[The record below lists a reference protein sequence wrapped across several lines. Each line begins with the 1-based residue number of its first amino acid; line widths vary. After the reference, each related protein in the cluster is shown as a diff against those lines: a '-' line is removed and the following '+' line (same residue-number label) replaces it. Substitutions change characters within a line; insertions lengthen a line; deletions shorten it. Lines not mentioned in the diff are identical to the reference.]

1 VIMPPWLPIALQL
14 LAKYTPLAAEK
25 FVELWH
31 RKSVDKDEWIQLFR
45 QIGQMDYDKAI
56 AAAETRAERNSE
68 SKSVSV

>member
-1 VIMPPWLPIALQL
+1 MPAWLPIALQL

-31 RKSVDKDEWIQLFR
+31 TKSVNKDDWIQLFR

-56 AAAETRAERNSE
+56 AAAQSRLDGKDSNLPQ
-68 SKSVSV
+68 VSG